1 MAGRKEQ
8 LKKILGEIPLT
19 AEIYW
24 LARRSEQPTNTGFSL
39 RNIKNVLP
47 EAVTAAA
54 KARKSAPVGKRVFL
68 FSSTHK
74 WLEIQVFLGLALAGQ
89 GYDVNLGYYPFGEWN
104 LQSNLFDIRRQ
115 SAYGRS
121 ILRQVSQVM
130 NAVNLFRPNLSIN
143 NPPRPI
149 LEIVKEVTGY
159 DYMYALQT
167 EEVDEE
173 DQFYRFRY
181 ERNLQ
186 AAKTLCVY
194 LKKIKPDVVIVP
206 NGTILEMGIAYRVS
220 QLLKI
225 PAVTFEFSDQR
236 QVMWL
241 TQNDEIM
248 QQNTDLLWK
257 NAKERKLN
265 NKEFKQVEA
274 LMASRKNAAL
284 YGNFSRQWQKTPS
297 EGANKLKERIGL
309 DDRPV
314 LLMATNVMGDSLTLG
329 RQVFSRSM
337 AEWINRTIQYFI
349 QIHDIQ
355 LVIRIHPGE
364 ALVKH
369 GSIQEIIK
377 CSLPELPE
385 HIHVIEPEAD
395 VNTYDLMDLASLG
408 LVYTTTVG
416 LEMALRGIPVVV
428 SGKTHYRNRGFTHD
442 PGSWVQYFKILNLLL
457 GNIQSE
463 RLTEEEVNLAWK
475 YTYLFFF
482 EYSHPFPWHMAHR
495 KTDFQDYSMASI
507 LSAKGMKKFGT
518 TFDLLTLKKTLESYN
533 KETL

>member
-1 MAGRKEQ
+1 MANTKEKI
-8 LKKILGEIPLT
+8 KKILGEIPLT

-24 LARRSEQPTNTGFSL
+24 LARRTEEPTNTGFSL
-39 RNIKNVLP
+39 RNIKPVLP
-47 EAVTAAA
+47 DAVAEVA
-54 KARKSAPVGKRVFL
+54 KLRQSAPAGKKVFL

-74 WLEIQVFLGLALAGQ
+74 WLEINVFLGLALSGQ
-89 GYDVNLGYYPFGEWN
+89 GHDVNIGYYPFGEWN
-104 LQSNLFDIRRQ
+104 IQSNLFDLRRQ
-115 SAYGRS
+115 SAYARS
-121 ILRQVSQVM
+121 ILRQVSPVM
-130 NAVNLFRPNLSIN
+130 NAVNMFRPNSSLE
-143 NPPRPI
+143 NPPRSI
-149 LEIVKEVTGY
+149 QNVVKEVTDF

-167 EEVDEE
+167 EEVDEA
-173 DQFYRFRY
+173 DQFYTFRY

-186 AAKTLCVY
+186 AAKTLCKY
-194 LKKIKPDVVIVP
+194 LQKLKPDVVIVP
-206 NGTILEMGIAYRVS
+206 NGTILEMGIAYRIS
-220 QLLKI
+220 RLMKI
-225 PAVTFEFSDQR
+225 PTATFEFSDQR

-241 TQNDEIM
+241 AQNDEIM
-248 QQNTDLLWK
+248 QQNTNLLWN
-257 NAKERKLN
+257 NANGRNLAKKEL
-265 NKEFKQVEA
+265 KQVES
-274 LMASRKNAAL
+274 LMTSRKNASL

-297 EGANKLKERIGL
+297 QGAGMIKEKLGL

-349 QIHDIQ
+349 QIPNIQ

-369 GSIQEIIK
+369 GSIHDMIK
-377 CSLPELPE
+377 HSLPELPE

-395 VNTYDLMDLASLG
+395 VNTYDLIDLASLG

-442 PGSWVQYFKILNLLL
+442 PESWVQYFKILNTLLS
-457 GNIQSE
+457 NIRSE
-463 RLTEEEVNLAWK
+463 RLTEEQIALAWK

-482 EYSHPFPWHMAHR
+482 EYSHPFPWHIAQR
-495 KTDFQDYSMASI
+495 KDSFEEFSLKSV
-507 LSAKGMKKFGT
+507 LSSKGMKNFGN
-518 TFDLLTLKKTLESYN
+518 TFDLLTFN
-533 KETL
+533 KILGSNNE